1 MTLDDTDGAGL
12 ASRRIGEVVEASS
25 TSFSAQCFKL
35 YEAPPLGSLV
45 RAGAP
50 PIFAVTSGV
59 NTQPL
64 DPTRPVLARGE
75 SAESEE
81 QVFHDNPQLARLFTT
96 RFEALIAGHTRH
108 GDCRQYL
115 PPLPPPVHSFVYTC
129 SADEVTH
136 FTSRLDFLPLL
147 LSSGLP
153 AADEVAGAC
162 LRQAAAARADGP
174 AFLSWA
180 GRTLAAQLSN
190 DLPRLN
196 TVLRKIAA

>member
-1 MTLDDTDGAGL
+1 MTDDEGP
-12 ASRRIGEVVEASS
+12 ASRRMGEVVEASS

-45 RAGAP
+45 RAGSP
-50 PIFAVTSGV
+50 PIFAVVGGV

-75 SAESEE
+75 SAETEE

-96 RFEALIAGHTRH
+96 RFQALIAGHAGGD
-108 GDCRQYL
+108 GDCKQYL
-115 PPLPPPVHSFVYTC
+115 PPLPPPVHSFVYAC
-129 SADEVTH
+129 SPDEVTR
-136 FTSRLDFLPLL
+136 FTARLDFLSLL
-147 LSSGLP
+147 LASGLP

-162 LRQAAAARADGP
+162 LRQVAAARADGP

-180 GRTLAAQLSN
+180 GRALAAQLSN

-196 TVLRKIAA
+196 TVLRKIAS